1 MYLCLDVCPQFMDL
15 RTRYTA
21 LVTLTTQH
29 VKYISDA
36 LRRLEE
42 EEVGQILF
50 NATCC
55 FPIYMC
61 CLHFVVRLRNV
72 VYCLRLVLKMFSTC
86 FFSQYVQKEV
96 EEERQAR
103 VSQVSDLLGWVKG
116 LQGRT
121 GGPNAESSL
130 AAQQVKQKS
139 GSWSFVQTVNC
150 VDAVN
155 VYCTKH

>member
-1 MYLCLDVCPQFMDL
+1 MDL

-42 EEVGQILF
+42 EEVGLH
-50 NATCC
+50 
-55 FPIYMC
+55 YKSLS
-61 CLHFVVRLRNV
+61 CLQLEFVVRLPKQGKEFHIYLVKHFV
-72 VYCLRLVLKMFSTC
+72 VS
-86 FFSQYVQKEV
+86 VQKEV
-96 EEERQAR
+96 EEEKQAR
-103 VSQVSDLLGWVKG
+103 VGQVSDLLGWVKG

-130 AAQQVKQKS
+130 AAQQVQQKS
-139 GSWSFVQTVNC
+139 NIYTLFYRQVAFEHFTS
-150 VDAVN
+150 
-155 VYCTKH
+155 K